1 MRVFSKK
8 SIISFLELAGF
19 KDIVFHNINED
30 MNKYG
35 IFWSKN
41 NNNNNSVIITA
52 KKYSIKIK

>member
-1 MRVFSKK
+1 
-8 SIISFLELAGF
+8 
-19 KDIVFHNINED
+19 

-41 NNNNNSVIITA
+41 NDNNNSVIITA

>member
-52 KKYSIKIK
+52 KKI